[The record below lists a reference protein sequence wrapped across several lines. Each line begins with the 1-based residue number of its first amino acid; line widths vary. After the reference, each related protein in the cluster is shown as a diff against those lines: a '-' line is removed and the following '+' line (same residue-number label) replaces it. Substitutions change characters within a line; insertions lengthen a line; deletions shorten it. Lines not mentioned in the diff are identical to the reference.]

1 MEDMES
7 SFFTGEQPA
16 YPDAELLQIGG
27 ATCQCYKVKL
37 YGKLH
42 FLKQLKPELR
52 SDPRYV
58 AALRKEFE
66 TGYLLDHPFL
76 VRYLSR
82 TDDSILMDYVD
93 GETLNQFIDHHP
105 DYFKEKKNADRFVAQ
120 LLNVVGY
127 LHQHQIIHLDLKP
140 ANILITRIG
149 HDVKLADL
157 GFCYTDTYTD
167 TMGYTKDYAAPELL
181 YGTTRPDARADI
193 YAIGKILQQIPCA
206 NRYQKIIRRS
216 TAHDP
221 NRRFSSVDEMA
232 QEMTSKR
239 RKLWPWLLALSI
251 AVLSIS
257 AFFIYQQKEAMPL
270 HDSTIPMETTEA
282 EKPVVPQA
290 NSTAQH
296 IEEQHVTEQ
305 KKETAA
311 EVSSPRGEASPAVVT
326 DKKVPTTP
334 AVAMV
339 SLPTLRKE
347 LQDLCRPAF
356 EEQLGAYRDS
366 SYQSMGFI
374 RFNRLTTNF
383 KQSMNPLFDRLWEQR
398 YKTSGI
404 SEREFSTECTNTC
417 NLLINNLYEEMM
429 RNE

>member
-7 SFFTGEQPA
+7 SFFTGDKPT

-105 DYFKEKKNADRFVAQ
+105 DYFKEKKNADRFISQ
-120 LLNVVGY
+120 LLDVVGY

-206 NRYQKIIRRS
+206 SRYQKIIRRA

-221 NRRFSSVDEMA
+221 NRRFSSVEEMML
-232 QEMTSKR
+232 EMESKHR
-239 RKLWPWLLALSI
+239 NLWPWMLALSFV
-251 AVLSIS
+251 VLSLS
-257 AFFIYQQKEAMPL
+257 AFFLFQQKESKPPHA
-270 HDSTIPMETTEA
+270 TTT
-282 EKPVVPQA
+282 PQE
-290 NSTAQH
+290 TAQVEASVDSNDDSIALP
-296 IEEQHVTEQ
+296 IEEQHIAEQ
-305 KKETAA
+305 KKEAVA
-311 EVSSPRGEASPAVVT
+311 ESPSVRVEASPVVAPE
-326 DKKVPTTP
+326 KKVPTTQK
-334 AVAMV
+334 VTTV
-339 SLPTLRKE
+339 DLPTLRKE
-347 LQDLCRPAF
+347 LHALCRPVF

-404 SEREFSTECTNTC
+404 SERDFSTECVNTC
-417 NLLINNLYEEMM
+417 HSLINNLYDEMK
-429 RNE
+429 RND